1 MEVCRVV
8 GEVVVVMVHFR
19 VVMVVVVCDGA
30 VERVMLRWR
39 IAWLY
44 LLRWYRGWLCGV
56 FRLDVLVPSQQI
68 QPYSRL
74 FLK

>member
-1 MEVCRVV
+1 MCRVV

-19 VVMVVVVCDGA
+19 VVVVVVVCDGA
-30 VERVMLRWR
+30 VERVMLRRR

-56 FRLDVLVPSQQI
+56 FRLDVLVRRDVADPVVDTQI
-68 QPYSRL
+68 
-74 FLK
+74 FLG